1 MNDYLEKDKPVLN
14 GPILDAAALK
24 PTPPSHTP
32 QQHNV
37 HQDTISFWVEN
48 PNILFNP
55 HYIYELFPTEN
66 MSYEQKLNSIS
77 RLVIVITI
85 IGFCLSQN
93 IRLLI
98 VAAITL
104 LAIYLLYYYH
114 HMKVSKHRESFR
126 EKQVSDIST
135 QINTA
140 IFDPPTSDNPLS
152 NVLLSDYLEN
162 PQKKPAP
169 PASNENVSEDILLNA
184 KEMVKRSN
192 PGQPDIADKLF
203 GDLGEDYQFERS
215 MHSFYS
221 MPSTTIPN
229 DQGAFAEFCYGS
241 MISCKEGNEFA
252 CARNLP
258 RYNL

>member
-1 MNDYLEKDKPVLN
+1 
-14 GPILDAAALK
+14 
-24 PTPPSHTP
+24 
-32 QQHNV
+32 
-37 HQDTISFWVEN
+37 
-48 PNILFNP
+48 
-55 HYIYELFPTEN
+55 
-66 MSYEQKLNSIS
+66 
-77 RLVIVITI
+77 
-85 IGFCLSQN
+85 
-93 IRLLI
+93 
-98 VAAITL
+98 
-104 LAIYLLYYYH
+104 
-114 HMKVSKHRESFR
+114 MKVSKKNQTESFR
-126 EKQVSDIST
+126 EKNDSMAE
-135 QINTA
+135 INTTIDTN

-169 PASNENVSEDILLNA
+169 PSYNENVSEDILINA
-184 KEMVKRSN
+184 KEMVKRAN
-192 PGQPDIADKLF
+192 PGQPDISDKLF